1 MKKLLLLLCAC
12 TFPVQAQDTVRVK
25 HSNYDAVFVPV
36 FAIVMPV
43 VLEFTVIDA
52 AVGNTVKEPPPA
64 N

>member
-1 MKKLLLLLCAC
+1 MMKWIPRNGEIVL
-12 TFPVQAQDTVRVK
+12 
-25 HSNYDAVFVPV
+25 NAVFVPV

-52 AVGNTVKEPPPA
+52 AAEATVKEPPPA

>member
-1 MKKLLLLLCAC
+1 MMKWIPRNGEIVL
-12 TFPVQAQDTVRVK
+12 
-25 HSNYDAVFVPV
+25 NAVFVPV

-52 AVGNTVKEPPPA
+52 AVANTVKEPPPA